1 MLVAVNTLNGKRYR
15 RDNIWTY
22 PKYVVCLK
30 KRGTSYVKGRS
41 RQNGDMSSWRKENGG
56 KD

>member
-41 RQNGDMSSWRKENGG
+41 R
-56 KD
+56 